1 MIDVY
6 SVYFEDSFDSSK
18 DNIEILINF
27 LNKLSNSYSIDTKT
41 KLINFNL
48 TGSFKLLSDD
58 EIIIE
63 MGDIIPYL
71 TNKSIQKS
79 KNKIVL
85 LNKLFF
91 EIFIR
96 QFPFLSQI
104 NCFSSI
110 FYAKKGSDIITLR
123 NIEYEDNLAF
133 YYVNLQ

>member
-41 KLINFNL
+41 KLINLNL

-110 FYAKKGSDIITLR
+110 FSAKKGSDIITLR

>member
-41 KLINFNL
+41 KLINLNL

-91 EIFIR
+91 
-96 QFPFLSQI
+96 
-104 NCFSSI
+104 
-110 FYAKKGSDIITLR
+110 
-123 NIEYEDNLAF
+123 
-133 YYVNLQ
+133 

>member
-1 MIDVY
+1 MQVY
-6 SVYFEDSFDSSK
+6 
-18 DNIEILINF
+18 L
-27 LNKLSNSYSIDTKT
+27 
-41 KLINFNL
+41 KLINLNL

-96 QFPFLSQI
+96 QFPCLSQI

>member
-41 KLINFNL
+41 KLINLNL

-63 MGDIIPYL
+63 MGDITP
-71 TNKSIQKS
+71 
-79 KNKIVL
+79 
-85 LNKLFF
+85 
-91 EIFIR
+91 
-96 QFPFLSQI
+96 
-104 NCFSSI
+104 
-110 FYAKKGSDIITLR
+110 
-123 NIEYEDNLAF
+123 
-133 YYVNLQ
+133 